1 MNHVPIQVGHP
12 SLTFFMCIPLGFES
26 FPSMIGPSSDTTRL
40 HSLLSNR
47 SQQFSS
53 RKPSSMDVAT
63 FRRWLGEYGRAW
75 ETCDPDAAAQLFT
88 SDASYQWGPLE
99 QPLRGRE
106 QIRARWEEATG
117 RQREVRF
124 GSEPLSVSDER
135 GIARWWVSFIRDDQR
150 VKLEG
155 IFDISL
161 TADSLCQS
169 LREWWNAEG
178 EPRGPSGEA
187 EGEGTDSDQDAAAP
201 VGERAIRALGE
212 VALRV
217 KDLDRMQSFYEKTVG
232 LELMKRFPKSAFFR
246 VAQGVGGH
254 TQVFVLFDRSGDPE
268 SNGITAKAT
277 TLHHGGLH
285 GALEGLRSGEKPA
298 GGARRADVYRRTRV
312 GSLEVLLR
320 QRSRRQPRGMGLLRS
335 GRVTKGGFLVGTSR
349 LAADGR

>member
-1 MNHVPIQVGHP
+1 MRAG
-12 SLTFFMCIPLGFES
+12 
-26 FPSMIGPSSDTTRL
+26 
-40 HSLLSNR
+40 
-47 SQQFSS
+47 
-53 RKPSSMDVAT
+53 KK
-63 FRRWLGEYGRAW
+63 RR
-75 ETCDPDAAAQLFT
+75 
-88 SDASYQWGPLE
+88 DAS
-99 QPLRGRE
+99 
-106 QIRARWEEATG
+106 AKC
-117 RQREVRF
+117 V
-124 GSEPLSVSDER
+124 SVPNLYRLAGER

-217 KDLDRMQSFYEKTVG
+217 KDLDRMQSFYERTVG

-277 TLHHGGLH
+277 TLHHV
-285 GALEGLRSGEKPA
+285 AF
-298 GGARRADVYRRTRV
+298 T
-312 GSLEVLLR
+312 VLL
-320 QRSRRQPRGMGLLRS
+320 
-335 GRVTKGGFLVGTSR
+335 KDFEAEKNR
-349 LAADGR
+349 LAALGVPMFTDEHEWVHWRSFYVNDPEGNLVEWVCYDPDA